1 MDTFAQDIRLALR
14 QFGRAPAFTLTVLAT
29 LALAIGAT
37 TAVFSLVDGVLLNPL
52 GFSRPERLVY
62 LEAVD
67 PKGNPDEISP
77 QDLMD
82 FQHQSRNLSAI
93 ASVESGRSQT
103 LTRESGPAVRLNG
116 ARVGGSFFDILGV
129 APEAG
134 HFFQPGSDA
143 KDAPRVVVLS
153 DRAWHREFGG
163 DPRIVGSKIRLRGE
177 EVDERGVGDSLYQVV
192 GIAPPQFTFP
202 GQPDLWLPAVW
213 LGWEIGDTARGYH
226 SVNAIARLSD
236 GVTLDAAR
244 RELAAIAYRIAQTW
258 PKYDAKI
265 SATAKPLREQ
275 LVGSVERPLWVLFG
289 AVVFVL
295 LIACVNI
302 SNLMLS
308 RATARASEVAVRTA
322 LGASPARL
330 ARQFVTESVVLA
342 FAGTAL
348 GILVASWIVDAVV
361 RFGPSDLPRLT
372 DVSMSASV
380 LAFSALIAVLTG
392 IGFGVAPAL
401 HLSRTNASVLLRAG
415 ARGITGGA
423 QRTRALLV
431 LTEIALGTVLLVGA
445 GLLVRSFVRL
455 LSVDPGFR
463 ADNVIVFDLALAGSK
478 YLYDA
483 QENRF
488 AEAVLTRLAAL
499 PGVTGVAVAANR
511 PFDRD
516 PGFSV
521 STSFTIDGQ
530 PKPEKGME
538 PESRLLPVSPSYFAT
553 MGMTLLRGR
562 TFTDQENRLGAAPV
576 VVINEALAARDFPGQ
591 NPIGKRLTFGIN
603 HTVSADPKDT
613 LRTRGEIIGVV
624 RTVTHTSLA
633 AKPEPAT
640 YVPYAVLP
648 FGPSFAVRTIADRV
662 VAERE
667 IRSAVAAVDRDAP
680 VYGLQTL
687 NAAVAASVERPRFYT
702 VVCGAFAAVALLLA
716 AVGIYGVISYGVSQR
731 SREFGVRIALGATP
745 NDVVALVLR
754 SGTRLTLVGLAIG
767 LVGAVLATRTM
778 SALLFGVS
786 ALDGLTF
793 AVVCLV
799 LAGAATLASW
809 LPARR
814 AAAVDPVVAMRAE

>member
-1 MDTFAQDIRLALR
+1 MDNFAQDIRLALR
-14 QFGRAPAFTLTVLAT
+14 QFGRTPVFTLTVLAT

-52 GFSRPERLVY
+52 GFSRPDRLVY

-67 PKGNPDEISP
+67 PKGSPEEISP
-77 QDLMD
+77 QDLIH
-82 FQHQSRNLSAI
+82 FQRQTRSFSAI

-103 LTRESGPAVRLNG
+103 LTRQSGPAVRLSG

-143 KDAPRVVVLS
+143 KDAPKVAVLS

-163 DPRIVGSKIRLRGE
+163 DPKIVGSRITL
-177 EVDERGVGDSLYQVV
+177 GDSLYQVV
-192 GIAPPQFTFP
+192 GIAPPRFTFP
-202 GQPDLWLPAVW
+202 GQPDVWLPAVW
-213 LGWEIGDTARGYH
+213 LDWEVGDTARGYH

-236 GVTLDAAR
+236 GVTLDAGR
-244 RELAAIAYRIAQTW
+244 RDLAAIAYRIAQAW
-258 PKYDAKI
+258 PKYDAKV
-265 SATAKPLREQ
+265 SATATPLREQ

-361 RFGPSDLPRLT
+361 RFGPSGLPRLT
-372 DVSMSASV
+372 DLSMSASV
-380 LAFSALIAVLTG
+380 LAFSALIAVVTG

-401 HLSRTNASVLLRAG
+401 HLSRTNPSVLLRAG

-423 QRTRALLV
+423 HRTRALLV

-478 YLYDA
+478 YQYDA
-483 QENRF
+483 QDNRF

-516 PGFSV
+516 PAFSV

-530 PKPEKGME
+530 PKPEKGAE

-562 TFTDQENRLGAAPV
+562 TFADQENRLGAAPV

-591 NPIGKRLTFGIN
+591 NPIGKHLTFGIN

-624 RTVTHTSLA
+624 RTVTHTSLS

-640 YVPYAVLP
+640 YVPYALLP
-648 FGPSFAVRTIADRV
+648 FGPSFAVRTNADQV
-662 VAERE
+662 TAERE
-667 IRSAVAAVDRDAP
+667 IRSAVAAVDRNAP
-680 VYGLQTL
+680 VYGLQAL
-687 NAAVAASVERPRFYT
+687 RDAISASVEQPRFYT
-702 VVCGAFAAVALLLA
+702 VVCGAFALVALLLA

-731 SREFGVRIALGATP
+731 SREFGLRIALGATP
-745 NDVVALVLR
+745 HDVVALVLR

-767 LVGAVLATRTM
+767 LVGALLATRTM

-793 AVVCLV
+793 AVVCVV
-799 LAGAATLASW
+799 LAGTATLASW